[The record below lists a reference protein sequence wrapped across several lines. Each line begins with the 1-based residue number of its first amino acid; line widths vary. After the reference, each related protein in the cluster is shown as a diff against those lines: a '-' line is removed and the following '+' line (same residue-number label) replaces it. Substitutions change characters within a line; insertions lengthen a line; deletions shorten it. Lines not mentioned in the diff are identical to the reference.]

1 MSKLGKVAG
10 GVGLIGVSLYILVS
24 DGLAVTSMGAVV
36 NARVSVVRAPIDG
49 MLDLVPR
56 PIGGHIRAG
65 EPLGSITDER
75 ADDARLL
82 DLERAAAAIESDIGR
97 LRSQIES
104 IRHSRAELQ
113 RQAAAYNEGRT
124 RQLKARI
131 EETRA
136 LLSAAKARAKESVSA
151 LSRAEK
157 LRQQGVQSVALMEKA
172 QADRDVNSL
181 DAEAASAR
189 LEGLRIELDA
199 AMRGTFLGDS
209 YNDVPYS
216 SQRTQELEL
225 RAAELRGCEFLPVAV
240 WAEI

>member
-1 MSKLGKVAG
+1 
-10 GVGLIGVSLYILVS
+10 
-24 DGLAVTSMGAVV
+24 
-36 NARVSVVRAPIDG
+36 
-49 MLDLVPR
+49 
-56 PIGGHIRAG
+56 
-65 EPLGSITDER
+65 
-75 ADDARLL
+75 
-82 DLERAAAAIESDIGR
+82 
-97 LRSQIES
+97 
-104 IRHSRAELQ
+104 
-113 RQAAAYNEGRT
+113 
-124 RQLKARI
+124 
-131 EETRA
+131 
-136 LLSAAKARAKESVSA
+136 
-151 LSRAEK
+151 
-157 LRQQGVQSVALMEKA
+157 MEKA

>member
-1 MSKLGKVAG
+1 MPGFRSSGLRSTACWIWCRARSAG
-10 GVGLIGVSLYILVS
+10 TYGPVNRWAVLPTSGRTMPAFSTWNGLPLRSRAIS
-24 DGLAVTSMGAVV
+24 AVFEVRSRASATAVPSCSG
-36 NARVSVVRAPIDG
+36 R
-49 MLDLVPR
+49 PR
-56 PIGGHIRAG
+56 R
-65 EPLGSITDER
+65 TT
-75 ADDARLL
+75 
-82 DLERAAAAIESDIGR
+82 RAAHGSSRPASRRRGR
-97 LRSQIES
+97 CCP
-104 IRHSRAELQ
+104 
-113 RQAAAYNEGRT
+113 
-124 RQLKARI
+124 
-131 EETRA
+131 
-136 LLSAAKARAKESVSA
+136 KARAKASVSA